1 MHIAA
6 ADAGAGQTQHGLARL
21 QQHINQRVPR
31 QMAALEQHRLRAHGQ
46 QRLGGA
52 VQTID
57 TDDGLLQQQGRLV
70 QVGGDQGGTRKQLAH
85 QHLHR
90 VAGDQTVATGGHHHR
105 VEHHVFEPVMVNR
118 PGHHLDDFRGMQHAD
133 LDRVDANI
141 LHHRLQL
148 RLQKG
153 SWHRVNAL
161 HAHRVLRCQ
170 RGDGGHAVAAQC
182 GKGFQIR
189 LNAGGTATVGAG
201 DAQDPGIAGGRRG
214 SVGVAGV
221 SDLIHGRDYAQALG
235 CRAVGQGPGSQK
247 GLPCTQ

>member
-1 MHIAA
+1 
-6 ADAGAGQTQHGLARL
+6 
-21 QQHINQRVPR
+21 
-31 QMAALEQHRLRAHGQ
+31 
-46 QRLGGA
+46 
-52 VQTID
+52 
-57 TDDGLLQQQGRLV
+57 
-70 QVGGDQGGTRKQLAH
+70 
-85 QHLHR
+85 
-90 VAGDQTVATGGHHHR
+90 
-105 VEHHVFEPVMVNR
+105 MVNR
-118 PGHHLDDFRGMQHAD
+118 PGHHLDDLRGMQHAD
-133 LDRVDANI
+133 LDRINTNI
-141 LHHRLQL
+141 FDHGLQL

-153 SWHRVNAL
+153 GRHRVNAL

-221 SDLIHGRDYAQALG
+221 GDLIHGRDYAQASG
-235 CRAVGQGPGSQK
+235 CRTVALALNLST